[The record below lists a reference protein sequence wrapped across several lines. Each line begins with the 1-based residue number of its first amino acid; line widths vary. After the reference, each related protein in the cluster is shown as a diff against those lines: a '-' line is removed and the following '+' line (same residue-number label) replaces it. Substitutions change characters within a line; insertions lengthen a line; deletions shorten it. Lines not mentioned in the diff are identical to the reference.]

1 MKMKMND
8 NTSDEGKDTQAIEH
22 GRKVTIEAKTRAEA
36 AEKLNELRKQAND
49 KGMETI
55 GGFIVYDYEKE
66 DIGGA
71 PFSATVAFNDPKN
84 I

>member
-1 MKMKMND
+1 MMKDKTNKTD
-8 NTSDEGKDTQAIEH
+8 QPVEDGGQ
-22 GRKVTIEAKTRAEA
+22 VTIEAKTRAEA
-36 AEKLNELRKQAND
+36 VGMLNELREKASK
-49 KGMETI
+49 KGLEAV

-71 PFSATVAFNDPKN
+71 PFSATVKFIDPKN

>member
-1 MKMKMND
+1 MKMKIND
-8 NTSDEGKDTQAIEH
+8 NTRDEGKDTQAIEH

-36 AEKLNELRKQAND
+36 VERLKELRKQAAD
-49 KGMETI
+49 KGLDAV

-71 PFSATVAFNDPKN
+71 PFSATVTFIDPKN